1 MPASPQKIALVTGA
15 ARGIGLATAKRFLAE
30 GWRVALLDIEGD
42 LLHGAVAGLADP
54 DNTLELHCDVSD
66 AKAVANAMASVSAR
80 FGRLDALINNAG
92 FGIAG
97 AIEDTSDAEAHAQF
111 ETNVFG
117 LHRVCRAVLPQ
128 MRRQNSGRV
137 INLSSLAGLV
147 AVPYQAFYC
156 ASKHAI
162 EAYTEALRMEMKPFG
177 IHVSMIE
184 PGDFATSF
192 TDNRR
197 MVTGC
202 AEGSAH
208 YNRCRT
214 AVARMQEDERK
225 FKDLTPV
232 VTTVLA
238 ALDSARPALRYPVAV
253 PIQRFLVALKPF
265 VPQRLFEYLITD
277 NYKLTK

>member
-1 MPASPQKIALVTGA
+1 MLITGASSGFGKAIAEALA
-15 ARGIGLATAKRFLAE
+15 ARGDRVYGTTRQTVQPATASAQVRMLTMD
-30 GWRVALLDIEGD
+30 VGD
-42 LLHGAVAGLADP
+42 PATVDAAVARMITEA
-54 DNTLELHCDVSD
+54 
-66 AKAVANAMASVSAR
+66 
-80 FGRLDALINNAG
+80 GRIDALINNAG

-225 FKDLTPV
+225 FTNLTPV
-232 VTTVLA
+232 VKTVLA
-238 ALDSARPALRYPVAV
+238 ALASRTTSAPLSGGRTHAALPGCAQAV
-253 PIQRFLVALKPF
+253 PATATVRVLDHGQLQAH
-265 VPQRLFEYLITD
+265 EMSGWAG
-277 NYKLTK
+277 

>member
-1 MPASPQKIALVTGA
+1 VSVSVSPRTVLITGGSSGFGRAIAEALA
-15 ARGIGLATAKRFLAE
+15 ARGDRVYGTTRRSGLPETGSAQVRMLTMDVGEPASVDA
-30 GWRVALLDIEGD
+30 
-42 LLHGAVAGLADP
+42 AVARVITEP
-54 DNTLELHCDVSD
+54 
-66 AKAVANAMASVSAR
+66 
-80 FGRLDALINNAG
+80 GRIDALINNAG

-97 AIEDTSDAEAHAQF
+97 AIEDTSDAEARAQF
-111 ETNVFG
+111 ETNFFG

-128 MRRQNSGRV
+128 MRRQGGGRV
-137 INLSSLAGLV
+137 INVSSLAGLV
-147 AVPYQAFYC
+147 AVPYQALYC

-197 MVTGC
+197 MVEGC
-202 AEGSAH
+202 ADGSAH
-208 YNRCRT
+208 HARCRT

-232 VTTVLA
+232 VKTVLA
-238 ALDSARPALRYPVAV
+238 ALDDPQPALRYPVAV
-253 PIQRFLVALKPF
+253 PIQRFLVGLKPF
-265 VPQRLFEYLITD
+265 VPQRLFEYLIMD
-277 NYKLTK
+277 NYKLTR

>member
-1 MPASPQKIALVTGA
+1 MIASASPRTVLITGASSGFGKAIAEALA
-15 ARGIGLATAKRFLAE
+15 ARGDRVYGTTRQTVSPATASAQVRMLTMD
-30 GWRVALLDIEGD
+30 VGD
-42 LLHGAVAGLADP
+42 PATVDAAVARMITEA
-54 DNTLELHCDVSD
+54 
-66 AKAVANAMASVSAR
+66 
-80 FGRLDALINNAG
+80 GRIDALINNAG

-225 FKDLTPV
+225 FTNLTPV
-232 VTTVLA
+232 VKTVLA
-238 ALDSARPALRYPVAV
+238 ALASAQPALRYPVAV

-265 VPQRLFEYLITD
+265 LPQRLFEYLIMD

>member
-1 MPASPQKIALVTGA
+1 MIASASPRTVLITGASSGFGKAIAEALA
-15 ARGIGLATAKRFLAE
+15 ARGDRVYGTTRQTVPLATASAQVRMLTMD
-30 GWRVALLDIEGD
+30 VGD
-42 LLHGAVAGLADP
+42 PATVDAAVARMI
-54 DNTLELHCDVSD
+54 TET
-66 AKAVANAMASVSAR
+66 
-80 FGRLDALINNAG
+80 GRIDALINNAG

-97 AIEDTSDAEAHAQF
+97 AIEDTSDAEAHAQL

-225 FKDLTPV
+225 FTNLTPV
-232 VTTVLA
+232 VKTVLA
-238 ALDSARPALRYPVAV
+238 ALASAQPALRYPVAV
-253 PIQRFLVALKPF
+253 PMQRFLVALKPF
-265 VPQRLFEYLITD
+265 LPQRLFEYLIMD

>member
-1 MPASPQKIALVTGA
+1 MIASASPRTVLITGASSGFGKATAEALA
-15 ARGIGLATAKRFLAE
+15 ARGDHVYGTTRQTVPPATASAQVRMLTMD
-30 GWRVALLDIEGD
+30 VGD
-42 LLHGAVAGLADP
+42 PATVDAAVARMI
-54 DNTLELHCDVSD
+54 TET
-66 AKAVANAMASVSAR
+66 
-80 FGRLDALINNAG
+80 GRIDALINNAG

-162 EAYTEALRMEMKPFG
+162 EAYTEALRMEMRPFG

-225 FKDLTPV
+225 FTDLKPV
-232 VTTVLA
+232 VKTVLA
-238 ALDSARPALRYPVAV
+238 ALDNLRPALRYPVAV
-253 PIQRFLVALKPF
+253 PLQRFLVALKPF
-265 VPQRLFEYLITD
+265 VPQGLFEYLIMD
-277 NYKLTK
+277 NYQLTK

>member
-1 MPASPQKIALVTGA
+1 VLITGASSGFGKAIAEALA
-15 ARGIGLATAKRFLAE
+15 ARGDRVYGTTRQTVPSATASAQVRMLTMD
-30 GWRVALLDIEGD
+30 VGD
-42 LLHGAVAGLADP
+42 PATVDAAVARMITEA
-54 DNTLELHCDVSD
+54 
-66 AKAVANAMASVSAR
+66 
-80 FGRLDALINNAG
+80 GRIDALINNAG

-225 FKDLTPV
+225 FTNLTPV
-232 VTTVLA
+232 VKTVLA
-238 ALDSARPALRYPVAV
+238 ALASAQPALRYPVAV
-253 PIQRFLVALKPF
+253 PMQRLLVALKPF
-265 VPQRLFEYLITD
+265 LPQRLFEYLIMD

>member
-1 MPASPQKIALVTGA
+1 MSATPRTVLITGASSGFGKAIAEALA
-15 ARGIGLATAKRFLAE
+15 ARGDHVYGTTRQTVPPATASAQVRMLTMD
-30 GWRVALLDIEGD
+30 VGD
-42 LLHGAVAGLADP
+42 PATVDAAVARMITEA
-54 DNTLELHCDVSD
+54 
-66 AKAVANAMASVSAR
+66 
-80 FGRLDALINNAG
+80 GRIDALINNAG

-225 FKDLTPV
+225 FTNLTPV
-232 VTTVLA
+232 VKTVLA
-238 ALDSARPALRYPVAV
+238 ALASAQPALRYPVAV
-253 PIQRFLVALKPF
+253 PMQRFLVALKPF
-265 VPQRLFEYLITD
+265 LPQRLFEYLIMD

>member
-1 MPASPQKIALVTGA
+1 VLITGASSGFGRAIAEAVA
-15 ARGIGLATAKRFLAE
+15 ARGDIVYGTTR
-30 GWRVALLDIEGD
+30 RVVLPPTECERVRMLTMDVD
-42 LLHGAVAGLADP
+42 DP
-54 DNTLELHCDVSD
+54 
-66 AKAVANAMASVSAR
+66 ASVDAAV
-80 FGRLDALINNAG
+80 GRMITEAGRIDVLINNAG

-97 AIEDTSDAEAHAQF
+97 AIEDTSDAEARAQF
-111 ETNVFG
+111 ETNFFG

-128 MRRQNSGRV
+128 MRKQGSGRMV
-137 INLSSLAGLV
+137 NVSSLAGLV
-147 AVPYQAFYC
+147 AIPYQALYC

-197 MVTGC
+197 MVDGC

-208 YNRCRT
+208 HARCRT

-225 FKDLTPV
+225 FTDLRPIV
-232 VTTVLA
+232 NTVLG
-238 ALDSARPALRYPVAV
+238 ALDDSRPRLRYPVAV
-253 PIQRFLVALKPF
+253 PMQRLLVALKPF
-265 VPQRLFEYLITD
+265 VSQRFFERLILD
-277 NYKLTK
+277 NYKLAH

>member
-1 MPASPQKIALVTGA
+1 MSASPRTVLITGASSGFGRAIAEALV
-15 ARGIGLATAKRFLAE
+15 ARGDRVCGTTRRSAPEIPSTQAQPLA
-30 GWRVALLDIEGD
+30 RVQMLTMEVGD
-42 LLHGAVAGLADP
+42 AASVEAAVARMITEVGRI
-54 DNTLELHCDVSD
+54 DV
-66 AKAVANAMASVSAR
+66 
-80 FGRLDALINNAG
+80 LINNAG

-111 ETNVFG
+111 ETNFFG

-128 MRRQNSGRV
+128 MRKQSSGRV

-147 AVPYQAFYC
+147 AIPYQAFYC

-162 EAYTEALRMEMKPFG
+162 EGYTEALRMEMKPFG
-177 IHVSMIE
+177 IHVSMVE

-192 TDNRR
+192 TDNRQ
-197 MVTGC
+197 MVAGSV
-202 AEGSAH
+202 EGSAH
-208 YNRCRT
+208 HARCRT

-225 FKDLTPV
+225 FRDLTPV
-232 VTTVLA
+232 VKTVLA
-238 ALDSARPALRYPVAV
+238 ALDDARPALRYPVAV

-265 VPQRLFEYLITD
+265 VPQRLFEYLIMD

>member
-1 MPASPQKIALVTGA
+1 MSAPPRTVLITGASSGFGRAIAEALA
-15 ARGIGLATAKRFLAE
+15 ARGDRVYGTTRRPAPVTASAQVRMLTMDVGDPATVDA
-30 GWRVALLDIEGD
+30 
-42 LLHGAVAGLADP
+42 AVARMITEA
-54 DNTLELHCDVSD
+54 
-66 AKAVANAMASVSAR
+66 
-80 FGRLDALINNAG
+80 GRIDALISNAG

-97 AIEDTSDAEAHAQF
+97 AIEDTSDVEAHAQF
-111 ETNVFG
+111 ETNFFG

-162 EAYTEALRMEMKPFG
+162 EAYTEALRIEMKPFG

-197 MVTGC
+197 IVTGC

-208 YNRCRT
+208 YNRCRA

-225 FKDLTPV
+225 FTEPD
-232 VTTVLA
+232 A
-238 ALDSARPALRYPVAV
+238 GREDRARSVASPQPALRYPVAV
-253 PIQRFLVALKPF
+253 PMQRFLVALKPF
-265 VPQRLFEYLITD
+265 LPQRLFEYLIMD

>member
-1 MPASPQKIALVTGA
+1 VIASASPRTVLITGASSGFGKAIAEALA
-15 ARGIGLATAKRFLAE
+15 ARGDRVYGTTRQTVSPATASAQVRMLTMD
-30 GWRVALLDIEGD
+30 VGD
-42 LLHGAVAGLADP
+42 PATVDAAVARMITEA
-54 DNTLELHCDVSD
+54 
-66 AKAVANAMASVSAR
+66 
-80 FGRLDALINNAG
+80 GRIDALINNAG

-214 AVARMQEDERK
+214 AVARMQEAERK
-225 FKDLTPV
+225 FTNLTPV
-232 VTTVLA
+232 VKTVLA
-238 ALDSARPALRYPVAV
+238 ALASAQPALRYPVAV
-253 PIQRFLVALKPF
+253 PMQRFLVALKPF
-265 VPQRLFEYLITD
+265 LPQRLFEYLIMD

>member
-1 MPASPQKIALVTGA
+1 MIASASPRTVLITGASSGFGKAIAEALA
-15 ARGIGLATAKRFLAE
+15 ARGDHVYGTTRQTVPPATASAQVRMLTMD
-30 GWRVALLDIEGD
+30 VGD
-42 LLHGAVAGLADP
+42 PATVDAAVARMITEA
-54 DNTLELHCDVSD
+54 
-66 AKAVANAMASVSAR
+66 
-80 FGRLDALINNAG
+80 GRIDALINNAG

-225 FKDLTPV
+225 FTNLTPV
-232 VTTVLA
+232 VKTVLA
-238 ALDSARPALRYPVAV
+238 ALASAQPALRYPVAV
-253 PIQRFLVALKPF
+253 PMQRFLVALKPF
-265 VPQRLFEYLITD
+265 LPQRLFEYLIMD

>member
-1 MPASPQKIALVTGA
+1 MSASPRTVLITGASSGFGKAIAEALA
-15 ARGIGLATAKRFLAE
+15 ARGDRVYWTTRRAVPVAASAQVRMLTMDVDDPATVDA
-30 GWRVALLDIEGD
+30 
-42 LLHGAVAGLADP
+42 AVARMITEA
-54 DNTLELHCDVSD
+54 
-66 AKAVANAMASVSAR
+66 
-80 FGRLDALINNAG
+80 GRIDALINNAG

-111 ETNVFG
+111 ETNFFG

-192 TDNRR
+192 TVNRR
-197 MVTGC
+197 MVAGC

-208 YNRCRT
+208 FNRCRT

-225 FKDLTPV
+225 FTNLTPV
-232 VTTVLA
+232 VKAVLA
-238 ALDSARPALRYPVAV
+238 ALASPQPALRYPVAV
-253 PIQRFLVALKPF
+253 PMQRFLVALKPF
-265 VPQRLFEYLITD
+265 LPQRLFEYLIMD

>member
-1 MPASPQKIALVTGA
+1 VIASASPRTVLITGASSGFGKAIAEALA
-15 ARGIGLATAKRFLAE
+15 ARGDRVYGTTRQTVSPATASAQVRMLTMD
-30 GWRVALLDIEGD
+30 VGD
-42 LLHGAVAGLADP
+42 PATVDAAVARMITEA
-54 DNTLELHCDVSD
+54 
-66 AKAVANAMASVSAR
+66 
-80 FGRLDALINNAG
+80 GRIDALINNAG

-225 FKDLTPV
+225 FTNLTPV
-232 VTTVLA
+232 VKTVLA
-238 ALDSARPALRYPVAV
+238 ALASAQPALRYPVAV
-253 PIQRFLVALKPF
+253 PMQRFLVALKPF
-265 VPQRLFEYLITD
+265 LPQRLFEYLIMD

>member
-1 MPASPQKIALVTGA
+1 MIASASPRTVLITGASSGFGKAIAEALA
-15 ARGIGLATAKRFLAE
+15 ARGDHVYGTTRQTVPPATASAQVRMLTMD
-30 GWRVALLDIEGD
+30 VGD
-42 LLHGAVAGLADP
+42 PATVDAAVARMI
-54 DNTLELHCDVSD
+54 TET
-66 AKAVANAMASVSAR
+66 
-80 FGRLDALINNAG
+80 GRIDALINNAG

-162 EAYTEALRMEMKPFG
+162 EAYTEALRMEMRPFG

-225 FKDLTPV
+225 FTNLTPV
-232 VTTVLA
+232 VKTVLA
-238 ALDSARPALRYPVAV
+238 ALASAQPALRYPVAV
-253 PIQRFLVALKPF
+253 PMQRLLVALKPF
-265 VPQRLFEYLITD
+265 LPQRLFEYLIMD

>member
-1 MPASPQKIALVTGA
+1 MIASASPRTVLITGASSGFGKAIAEALA
-15 ARGIGLATAKRFLAE
+15 ARGDHVYGTTRQTVSPATASAQVRMLTMD
-30 GWRVALLDIEGD
+30 VGD
-42 LLHGAVAGLADP
+42 PATVDAAVARMI
-54 DNTLELHCDVSD
+54 TET
-66 AKAVANAMASVSAR
+66 
-80 FGRLDALINNAG
+80 GRIDALINNAG

-225 FKDLTPV
+225 FTNLTPV
-232 VTTVLA
+232 VKTVLA
-238 ALDSARPALRYPVAV
+238 ALASAQPALRYPVAV

-265 VPQRLFEYLITD
+265 LPQRLFEYLIMD
-277 NYKLTK
+277 IYKLT

>member
-1 MPASPQKIALVTGA
+1 MSASPRTVLITGASSGFGRAIAEALA
-15 ARGIGLATAKRFLAE
+15 ARGDRVYGTTRRPAPVTASAQVRMLTMDVGDPATVDA
-30 GWRVALLDIEGD
+30 
-42 LLHGAVAGLADP
+42 AVARMITEA
-54 DNTLELHCDVSD
+54 
-66 AKAVANAMASVSAR
+66 
-80 FGRLDALINNAG
+80 GRIDALINNAG

-111 ETNVFG
+111 ETNFFG

-225 FKDLTPV
+225 FTNLTPV
-232 VTTVLA
+232 VKTVLA
-238 ALDSARPALRYPVAV
+238 ALASPQPALRYPVAV
-253 PIQRFLVALKPF
+253 PMQRFLVALKPF
-265 VPQRLFEYLITD
+265 LPQRLFEYLIMD

>member
-1 MPASPQKIALVTGA
+1 MIASASPRTVLITGASSGFGKAIAEALA
-15 ARGIGLATAKRFLAE
+15 ARGDHVYGTTRQTVPPATASAQVRMLTMD
-30 GWRVALLDIEGD
+30 VGD
-42 LLHGAVAGLADP
+42 PATVDAAVARMI
-54 DNTLELHCDVSD
+54 TET
-66 AKAVANAMASVSAR
+66 
-80 FGRLDALINNAG
+80 GRIDALINNAG

-225 FKDLTPV
+225 FTNLTPV
-232 VTTVLA
+232 VKTVLA
-238 ALDSARPALRYPVAV
+238 ALASAQPALRYPVAV
-253 PIQRFLVALKPF
+253 PMQRFLVALKPF
-265 VPQRLFEYLITD
+265 LPQRLFEYLIMD

>member
-1 MPASPQKIALVTGA
+1 MSASPRTVLITGASSGFGKAIAEALA
-15 ARGIGLATAKRFLAE
+15 ARGDRVYGTTRQTVPPATASAQVRMLTMD
-30 GWRVALLDIEGD
+30 VGD
-42 LLHGAVAGLADP
+42 PATVDAAVARMITEA
-54 DNTLELHCDVSD
+54 
-66 AKAVANAMASVSAR
+66 
-80 FGRLDALINNAG
+80 GRIDALINNAG

-111 ETNVFG
+111 ETNFFG
-117 LHRVCRAVLPQ
+117 LHRVCRVVLSQ
-128 MRRQNSGRV
+128 MRRQNSGRI

-225 FKDLTPV
+225 FTNLTPV
-232 VTTVLA
+232 VKTVLA
-238 ALDSARPALRYPVAV
+238 ALASPQPALRYPVAV
-253 PIQRFLVALKPF
+253 PMQRFLVALKPF
-265 VPQRLFEYLITD
+265 LPQRLFEYLIMD

>member
-1 MPASPQKIALVTGA
+1 MIASASPRTVLITGASSGFGKAIAEALA
-15 ARGIGLATAKRFLAE
+15 ARGDHVYGTTRQTVPPATASAQVRMLTMD
-30 GWRVALLDIEGD
+30 VGD
-42 LLHGAVAGLADP
+42 PATVDAAVARMI
-54 DNTLELHCDVSD
+54 TET
-66 AKAVANAMASVSAR
+66 
-80 FGRLDALINNAG
+80 GRIDALINNAG

-197 MVTGC
+197 MVAGC

-208 YNRCRT
+208 FNRCRT

-225 FKDLTPV
+225 FTNLTPV
-232 VTTVLA
+232 VKTVLA
-238 ALDSARPALRYPVAV
+238 ALASPQPALRYPVAV
-253 PIQRFLVALKPF
+253 PMQRFLVALKPF
-265 VPQRLFEYLITD
+265 LPQRLFEYLIMD
-277 NYKLTK
+277 NY

>member
-1 MPASPQKIALVTGA
+1 MIASASPRTVLITGASSGFGKAIAEALA
-15 ARGIGLATAKRFLAE
+15 ARGDHVYGTTRQTVPPATASAQVRMLTMD
-30 GWRVALLDIEGD
+30 VGD
-42 LLHGAVAGLADP
+42 PATVDAAVARMI
-54 DNTLELHCDVSD
+54 TET
-66 AKAVANAMASVSAR
+66 
-80 FGRLDALINNAG
+80 GRIDALINNAG

-162 EAYTEALRMEMKPFG
+162 EAYTEALRMEMRPFG

-225 FKDLTPV
+225 FTNLTPV
-232 VTTVLA
+232 VKTVLG
-238 ALDSARPALRYPVAV
+238 ALASAQPALRYPVAV
-253 PIQRFLVALKPF
+253 PMQRFLVALKPF
-265 VPQRLFEYLITD
+265 LPQRLFEYLIMD